1 MHLLQISEIKWN
13 FGKSLFSFVF
23 SYLYAFCL
31 ISHRLMEIDNHIL
44 SLSME
49 FEKQNIIVTE
59 WETEKA
65 KNKSDR

>member
-1 MHLLQISEIKWN
+1 
-13 FGKSLFSFVF
+13 
-23 SYLYAFCL
+23 
-31 ISHRLMEIDNHIL
+31 MEIDNHIL

-49 FEKQNIIVTE
+49 FEKQNITVTE